1 MCVCVGLGCSYWY
14 DVHPLHTCT
23 LISPPP
29 LPAPASEPA
38 QASTFAMMM
47 TMVLSKFAPDE
58 GVFIDFLT
66 GSGSSTEGCASTW
79 PSVEKWSSSGSQEDV
94 KSEYFSKEGWAAWLA
109 AVTEKGLTLQGL
121 GWEAAAPVAEV
132 KAAAYTC
139 GRGRGGGSTRGGGR
153 GGGSTRGGGRVSGTC
168 GGGRVGRSTRGGAR
182 VGGST
187 RSGARAGG
195 DPDASGV
202 KGGASIIFISGFMQE
217 GAFRKSRRPPPSP
230 TCFRFPA
237 LHLV

>member
-1 MCVCVGLGCSYWY
+1 MPWTYQVFYVCVCVGLGCSYWY

-66 GSGSSTEGCASTW
+66 GSGISTEGCASTW

-109 AVTEKGLTLQGL
+109 AVTEKDLTLQGL

-132 KAAAYTC
+132 KAAA
-139 GRGRGGGSTRGGGR
+139 
-153 GGGSTRGGGRVSGTC
+153 
-168 GGGRVGRSTRGGAR
+168 
-182 VGGST
+182 
-187 RSGARAGG
+187 
-195 DPDASGV
+195 
-202 KGGASIIFISGFMQE
+202 
-217 GAFRKSRRPPPSP
+217 
-230 TCFRFPA
+230 PA
-237 LHLV
+237 AEVEAAAAPAAEVEAAEAPVAEVESAAPAAEVESAEAPAAELESAAVPAAELEPAATPMPAE